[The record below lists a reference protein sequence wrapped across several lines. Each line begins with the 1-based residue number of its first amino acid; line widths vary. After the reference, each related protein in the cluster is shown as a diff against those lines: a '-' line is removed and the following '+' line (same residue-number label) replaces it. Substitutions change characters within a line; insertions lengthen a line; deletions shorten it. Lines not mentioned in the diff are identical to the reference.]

1 MKTKLMI
8 LFLLLSLLMGTVA
21 QVAYASDASQFA
33 VPKLVVNTSF
43 LNVRTGPGPEYAVI
57 AIVVGGTELPVL
69 GSNVNS
75 SWYLVSTVVG
85 QGWVDVTFTLPR
97 GDFRNVPEIDDVI
110 AAVASAQMATSIAL
124 PQAYVASLTTTV
136 QTPLASTTW
145 VAQNVLSVNLRTQP
159 SDDGPVITTLFRDV
173 NVTFPVVGYAY
184 DSVGVRWI
192 AVVVPGVGTGW
203 IEEAKTTVSEATS
216 TSTPTT
222 VGGASVIQTIIPAA
236 RVVINTGAQNVR
248 YGPGPQFDTIVIV
261 PGGTT
266 LEVIGVLADTSW
278 YKVRGSFGDGW
289 VASEFVLFRG
299 SFSSVPVINSIY

>member
-1 MKTKLMI
+1 MKTKFMI

-21 QVAYASDASQFA
+21 QVASASDASQLA

-43 LNVRTGPGPEYAVI
+43 LNVRSGPGPQYGVI

-69 GSNVNS
+69 GSNTSN
-75 SWYLVSTVVG
+75 SWYLVSTAVG
-85 QGWVDVTFTLPR
+85 QGWVDITFTLPR
-97 GDFRNVPEIDDVI
+97 GDFSRVPEIDETVAVI
-110 AAVASAQMATSIAL
+110 AAAQTATSIAL
-124 PQAYVASLTTTV
+124 PQSVIASLTTTV

-159 SDDGPVITTLFRDV
+159 ADNGAVIKILFHDDNL
-173 NVTFPVVGYAY
+173 TFPVVGYAY

-192 AVVVPGVGTGW
+192 AIVVPGVGTGW
-203 IEEAKTTVSEATS
+203 IEEAKTTVSVATS
-216 TSTPTT
+216 STTATS
-222 VGGASVIQTIIPAA
+222 GGAGIIQTIIPAA

-248 YGPGPQFDTIVIV
+248 FGPGPQFDTLAVV

-266 LEVIGVLADTSW
+266 LEVLGVLSDTSW

-299 SFSSVPVINSIY
+299 DFGSVPVINSIY

>member
-43 LNVRTGPGPEYAVI
+43 LNVRSGPGPEYSVI

-69 GSNVNS
+69 GSNHSS
-75 SWYLVSTVVG
+75 SWYLVSTLIG

-97 GDFRNVPEIDDVI
+97 GDFRTVPEIDDVV
-110 AAVASAQMATSIAL
+110 AAVTSAQTATSIAL
-124 PQAYVASLTTTV
+124 PQAFLTSLSSTV
-136 QTPLASTTW
+136 QTPLSSTTW
-145 VAQNVLSVNLRTQP
+145 VALNVLSVNLRTQP
-159 SDDGPVITTLFRDV
+159 ADSGSVITIMFRDD
-173 NVTFPVVGYAY
+173 NLTFPVVGYAY

-192 AVVVPGVGTGW
+192 AIVVPGAGTGW
-203 IEEAKTTVSEATS
+203 IEEAKTTVSVATS
-216 TSTPTT
+216 STASPTT
-222 VGGASVIQTIIPAA
+222 GGAGVIQAIVPAA
-236 RVVINTGAQNVR
+236 RVVINTGNQNVR
-248 YGPGPQFDTIVIV
+248 YGPGPQFDTLVVV

-299 SFSSVPVINSIY
+299 SFSSVPVIHSIY